1 MSSPASTT
9 AAREWSFVL
18 HPEGRPTQE
27 QSDQFDHA
35 DALAGGEIGW
45 EEDPDGMHF
54 PCTVSSP
61 HLEEALS
68 WAVTRLEEL
77 GVKTARIEMRP
88 FL

>member
-18 HPEGRPTQE
+18 HPQERPTEE

-45 EEDPDGMHF
+45 EEDPDCTYF

-61 HLEEALS
+61 HLEDALS
-68 WAVTRLEEL
+68 WAVARLEEL
-77 GVKTARIEMRP
+77 GVKTDRIEMRP
-88 FL
+88 FV